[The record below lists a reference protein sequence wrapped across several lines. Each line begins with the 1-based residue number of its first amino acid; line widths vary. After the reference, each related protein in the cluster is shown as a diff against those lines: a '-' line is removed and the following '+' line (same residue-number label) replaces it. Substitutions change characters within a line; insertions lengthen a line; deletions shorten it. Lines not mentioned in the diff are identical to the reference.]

1 MPVKPKITPGAAL
14 NTILLSFFAAAA
26 LVLAVVGIY
35 SILVYTL
42 FRTS

>member
-1 MPVKPKITPGAAL
+1 VGVRL